1 MTDQSPFFGLTT
13 PVPPPRK
20 KRRRAI
26 TDAEKKE
33 LRDHWETLPAGD
45 HKTHKALIQWFEE
58 IHYHKISQSTV
69 SEILSTKYTCL
80 DNLKKP
86 EYPDR
91 RKDRAANWPALEQAL
106 NEWQIRVVRR
116 GASVTGDLLKE
127 MANSFWNRMPQY
139 SQSTKPKPAFSDGW
153 LNAFKSR
160 YHTV

>member
-1 MTDQSPFFGLTT
+1 MAHIVIARFFFRYLPTFNNHILGLYYCSDMTDRSPFPDLAT

-33 LRDHWETLPAGD
+33 LRDHWGTLPAGD

-58 IHYHKISQSTV
+58 IHYHKIFQSTV
-69 SEILSTKYTCL
+69 SEILSTKYTRL

-91 RKDRAANWPALEQAL
+91 RKNRGCKLASIGTSTQRMADSCSAAWCFCY
-106 NEWQIRVVRR
+106 R
-116 GASVTGDLLKE
+116 GSVEGDGK
-127 MANSFWNRMPQY
+127 
-139 SQSTKPKPAFSDGW
+139 
-153 LNAFKSR
+153 
-160 YHTV
+160 